1 MQDKQ
6 LGRNSALLFICEFCA
21 LHKTSFIVC
30 SFALQN
36 YLKKLF
42 SEIDSLSAL
51 ADTMKNFLAE
61 QSRKALIFAAKVFIG
76 EAYENNDG
84 YKRACSFCK
93 SRRLG

>member
-42 SEIDSLSAL
+42 
-51 ADTMKNFLAE
+51 
-61 QSRKALIFAAKVFIG
+61 RKLIFAAKVFIG

-93 SRRLG
+93 SRRFG